1 MLKSWLLPAV
11 LVIAALAGC
20 GRGGNLES
28 EEAVRTAIEKYL
40 ASRPNLNMPSMDMQV
55 AGIRFKGQEAEAN
68 VVFHAKNDAKATMS
82 MRYTL
87 RRDGNSWKVEP
98 QAAGSLETGHGMIPQ
113 EGGAGAGELPS
124 GHPSVGGQSE
134 IPPGHPP
141 IERPKQP

>member
-1 MLKSWLLPAV
+1 MRKRWLPGV

-20 GRGGNLES
+20 GRGGIIES
-28 EEAVRTAIEKYL
+28 EEAVRSAIEKYL

-87 RRDGNSWKVEP
+87 RRDGNSWKVAP

-113 EGGAGAGELPS
+113 DGGGEGELPS
-124 GHPSVGGQSE
+124 GHPPVSGQSE
-134 IPPGHPP
+134 MPPGHPP
-141 IERPKQP
+141 TERPTQP